1 MIALRDFLPYLGKRV
16 IGAFFVLLGAML
28 LVFFISY
35 ILNPDPAHLW
45 AGARASKSTIAAVV
59 VRYHLNQPWY
69 VQFYY
74 FIQSYATGNLGIDP
88 ATGKSILSEMEFY
101 FPNTLELV
109 LVCMVMIVVLGV
121 GSGYVAGMH
130 FGTKI
135 DHAIRVFYLATWS
148 SPYYLGGFLAI
159 LAFSRYLPLFPSG
172 GMYSLT
178 LAHPLALG
186 ASGSTWPTGIY
197 ILDALI
203 QLNGSAFLSGLDHVF
218 MPAAVLALLD
228 FGLVARIMRSSILSS
243 RWSTHVKAARAKGM
257 AEGEV
262 RRNHILRNALIDTNT
277 IVAVTFGFMLSGTI
291 VIEEIFAWP
300 GIGYFTYQAIV
311 SIDYPVLVPC
321 VLLFTLGVIV
331 ANFIADVFYSLLD
344 PRIALGEAGGAEG

>member
-1 MIALRDFLPYLGKRV
+1 MIALRDFLPYLGKR
-16 IGAFFVLLGAML
+16 ILGAIFVLLGAML

-35 ILNPDPAHLW
+35 VLNPDPAHLW
-45 AGARASKSTIAAVV
+45 AGARATQKTIEDVV
-59 VRYHLNQPWY
+59 KRYHLDQPWY
-69 VQFYY
+69 VQLYY
-74 FIQSYATGNLGIDP
+74 FLQSYVTGNLGTDP
-88 ATGKSILSEMEFY
+88 QTGKSVLSEMAFY

-109 LVCMVMIVVLGV
+109 LVSMVMIIVLGIA
-121 GSGYVAGMH
+121 SGYIAGMH
-130 FGTKI
+130 FGTKT
-135 DHAIRVFYLATWS
+135 DHAIRIFYLATWS

-159 LAFSRYLPLFPSG
+159 LVFSSYLPLFPSCC
-172 GMYSLT
+172 MYSQT
-178 LAHPLALG
+178 LAPINHI
-186 ASGSTWPTGIY
+186 TGIY

-203 QLNGSAFLSGLDHVF
+203 QLNGAAFLSGLDHVF

-228 FGLVARIMRSSILSS
+228 FGLVARIMRSSILNA

-277 IVAVTFGFMLSGTI
+277 ITAVTFGFLLSGTI

-300 GIGYFTYQAIV
+300 GIGYFTYKAIV
-311 SIDYPVLVPC
+311 SINYPVLVPC

-344 PRIALGEAGGAEG
+344 PRIALGEGGGAEG

>member
-1 MIALRDFLPYLGKRV
+1 MIALRDFLPYLGRRV
-16 IGAFFVLLGAML
+16 LGAIGVLIGAML

-35 ILNPDPAHLW
+35 ILNPNPAHLW

-59 VRYHLNQPWY
+59 ARYHLDQPWY
-69 VQFYY
+69 VQLFY
-74 FIQSYATGNLGIDP
+74 FLQSYVTGNLGVDP
-88 ATGKSILSEMEFY
+88 QTGKSIISEMAFY

-109 LVCMVMIVVLGV
+109 LVSMVMIVVLGV
-121 GSGYVAGMH
+121 ASGYFAGMH

-135 DHAIRVFYLATWS
+135 DHAIRIFYLATWS

-159 LAFSRYLPLFPSG
+159 LVFSSYIPLFPSG

-178 LAHPLALG
+178 LANQPSHI
-186 ASGSTWPTGIY
+186 TGIY

-203 QLNGSAFLSGLDHVF
+203 QLNGPAFLSGLQHVF

-228 FGLVARIMRSSILSS
+228 FGLVARIMRSSILNS

-277 IVAVTFGFMLSGTI
+277 IIAVTFGFLLSGTI

-311 SIDYPVLVPC
+311 SINYPVLVPC

-344 PRIALGEAGGAEG
+344 PRIALGEGGGAEG

>member
-1 MIALRDFLPYLGKRV
+1 MIALRDFLPYLGRRV
-16 IGAFFVLLGAML
+16 LGAIGVLIGAML

-35 ILNPDPAHLW
+35 ILNPNPAHLW
-45 AGARASKSTIAAVV
+45 AGARASKSTIAAVIA
-59 VRYHLNQPWY
+59 RYHLDQPWY
-69 VQFYY
+69 VQLYY
-74 FIQSYATGNLGIDP
+74 FLQSYVTGNLGIDP
-88 ATGKSILSEMEFY
+88 QTGKSIISEMAFY

-109 LVCMVMIVVLGV
+109 LVSMVMIAVLGV
-121 GSGYVAGMH
+121 ASGYFAGMH
-130 FGTKI
+130 FGTKV
-135 DHAIRVFYLATWS
+135 DHAIRIFYLATWS

-159 LAFSRYLPLFPSG
+159 LVFSSYIPLFPSG

-178 LAHPLALG
+178 LANQPAHI
-186 ASGSTWPTGIY
+186 TGIY

-203 QLNGSAFLSGLDHVF
+203 QLNGPAFLSGLQHVF

-228 FGLVARIMRSSILSS
+228 FGLVARIMRSSILNS

-277 IVAVTFGFMLSGTI
+277 IIAVTFGFLLSGTI

-311 SIDYPVLVPC
+311 SINYPVLVPC

-344 PRIALGEAGGAEG
+344 PRIALGEGGGAEG

>member
-1 MIALRDFLPYLGKRV
+1 MIALRDFLPYLGRRV
-16 IGAFFVLLGAML
+16 LGAIGVLIGAML

-45 AGARASKSTIAAVV
+45 AGARASKSTIAAVIA
-59 VRYHLNQPWY
+59 RYHLNQPWY
-69 VQFYY
+69 VQLYY
-74 FIQSYATGNLGIDP
+74 FLQSYITGNLGIDP
-88 ATGKSILSEMEFY
+88 QTGKSIISEMAFY

-109 LVCMVMIVVLGV
+109 LVSMVMIAVLGV
-121 GSGYVAGMH
+121 ASGYFAGMH

-135 DHAIRVFYLATWS
+135 DHAIRIFYLATWS

-159 LAFSRYLPLFPSG
+159 LVFSSYIPLFPSG

-178 LAHPLALG
+178 LANQPAHI
-186 ASGSTWPTGIY
+186 TGIY

-203 QLNGSAFLSGLDHVF
+203 QLNGPAFLSGLQHVF

-228 FGLVARIMRSSILSS
+228 FGLVARIMRSSILNS

-277 IVAVTFGFMLSGTI
+277 IIAVTFGFLLSGTI

-311 SIDYPVLVPC
+311 SINYPVLVPC

-344 PRIALGEAGGAEG
+344 PRIALGEGGGSEG

>member
-1 MIALRDFLPYLGKRV
+1 MIALRDFLPYLGRRV
-16 IGAFFVLLGAML
+16 LGAIGVLIGAML

-35 ILNPDPAHLW
+35 ILNPNPAHLW
-45 AGARASKSTIAAVV
+45 AGARASKSTIAAVIA
-59 VRYHLNQPWY
+59 RYHLDQPWY
-69 VQFYY
+69 VQLYY
-74 FIQSYATGNLGIDP
+74 FLQSYVTGNLGTDP
-88 ATGKSILSEMEFY
+88 QTGKSIISEMAFY

-109 LVCMVMIVVLGV
+109 LVSMVMIAVLGV
-121 GSGYVAGMH
+121 ASGYFAGMH

-135 DHAIRVFYLATWS
+135 DHAIRIFYLATWS

-159 LAFSRYLPLFPSG
+159 LVFSSYIPLFPSG

-178 LAHPLALG
+178 LANQPSHI
-186 ASGSTWPTGIY
+186 TGIY

-203 QLNGSAFLSGLDHVF
+203 QLNGPAFLSGLQHVF

-228 FGLVARIMRSSILSS
+228 FGLVARIMRSSILNA

-277 IVAVTFGFMLSGTI
+277 IIAVTFGFLLSGTI

-311 SIDYPVLVPC
+311 SINYPVLVPC

-344 PRIALGEAGGAEG
+344 PRIALGEGGGSEG

>member
-16 IGAFFVLLGAML
+16 LGAIGVLIGAML

-35 ILNPDPAHLW
+35 ILNPNPAHLW
-45 AGARASKSTIAAVV
+45 AGARASKSTIAAVIA
-59 VRYHLNQPWY
+59 RYHLDQPWY
-69 VQFYY
+69 VQLYY
-74 FIQSYATGNLGIDP
+74 FLQSYVTGNLGVDP
-88 ATGKSILSEMEFY
+88 QTGKSIISEMAFY

-109 LVCMVMIVVLGV
+109 LVSMVMIAVLGV
-121 GSGYVAGMH
+121 ASGYFAGMH

-135 DHAIRVFYLATWS
+135 DHSIRIFYLATWS

-159 LAFSRYLPLFPSG
+159 LVFSSYIPLFPSG
-172 GMYSLT
+172 GTYSLT
-178 LAHPLALG
+178 LGNQPAHI
-186 ASGSTWPTGIY
+186 TGLY

-203 QLNGSAFLSGLDHVF
+203 QLNGPAFLSGLQHVF

-228 FGLVARIMRSSILSS
+228 FGLVARIMRSSILNA

-257 AEGEV
+257 EEGEV

-277 IVAVTFGFMLSGTI
+277 IIAVTFGFLLSGTI

-311 SIDYPVLVPC
+311 SINYPVLVPC

-344 PRIALGEAGGAEG
+344 PRIALGEGGGSEG

>member
-1 MIALRDFLPYLGKRV
+1 MVALRDFLPYLGRRV
-16 IGAFFVLLGAML
+16 LGAIGVLIGAML

-35 ILNPDPAHLW
+35 ILNPNPAHLW
-45 AGARASKSTIAAVV
+45 AGARASKSTIAAVIA
-59 VRYHLNQPWY
+59 RYHLDQPWY
-69 VQFYY
+69 VQLYY
-74 FIQSYATGNLGIDP
+74 FLQSYVTGNLGVDP
-88 ATGKSILSEMEFY
+88 QTGKSILSEMLFY

-109 LVCMVMIVVLGV
+109 LVSMVMIAVLGV
-121 GSGYVAGMH
+121 ASGYFAGMH
-130 FGTKI
+130 FGTKV
-135 DHAIRVFYLATWS
+135 DHAIRIFYLATWS

-159 LAFSRYLPLFPSG
+159 LVFSSYIPLFPSG

-178 LAHPLALG
+178 LANQPSHI
-186 ASGSTWPTGIY
+186 TGIY

-203 QLNGSAFLSGLDHVF
+203 QLNGPAFLSGLQHVF

-228 FGLVARIMRSSILSS
+228 FGLVARIMRSSILNA

-277 IVAVTFGFMLSGTI
+277 IIAVTFGFLLSGTI

-311 SIDYPVLVPC
+311 SINYPVLVPC

-344 PRIALGEAGGAEG
+344 PRIALGEGGGSEG

>member
-1 MIALRDFLPYLGKRV
+1 MIALRDFLPYLGRRV
-16 IGAFFVLLGAML
+16 LGAIAVLIGAML

-35 ILNPDPAHLW
+35 ILNPNPAHLW
-45 AGARASKSTIAAVV
+45 AGARASKSTIAAVIA
-59 VRYHLNQPWY
+59 RYHLDQPWY
-69 VQFYY
+69 VQLYY
-74 FIQSYATGNLGIDP
+74 FLQSYVTGSLGIDP
-88 ATGKSILSEMEFY
+88 QTGKSIISEMAFY

-109 LVCMVMIVVLGV
+109 LVSMVMIAVLGV
-121 GSGYVAGMH
+121 ASGYFAGMH
-130 FGTKI
+130 FGTKV
-135 DHAIRVFYLATWS
+135 DHAIRIFYLATWS

-159 LAFSRYLPLFPSG
+159 LVFSSYIPLFPSG

-178 LAHPLALG
+178 LANQPAHI
-186 ASGSTWPTGIY
+186 TGIY

-203 QLNGSAFLSGLDHVF
+203 QLNGPAFLSGLQHVF

-228 FGLVARIMRSSILSS
+228 FGLVARIMRSSILNS

-277 IVAVTFGFMLSGTI
+277 IIAVTFGFLLSGTI

-311 SIDYPVLVPC
+311 SINYPVLVPC

-344 PRIALGEAGGAEG
+344 PRIALGEGGGSEG

>member
-1 MIALRDFLPYLGKRV
+1 MIALRDFLPYLGRRV
-16 IGAFFVLLGAML
+16 LGAIGVLIGAML

-35 ILNPDPAHLW
+35 ILNPNPAHLW
-45 AGARASKSTIAAVV
+45 AGARASKSTIAAVIA
-59 VRYHLNQPWY
+59 RYHLDQPWY
-69 VQFYY
+69 VQLYY
-74 FIQSYATGNLGIDP
+74 FLQSYVTGNLGVDP
-88 ATGKSILSEMEFY
+88 QTGKSILSEMLFY

-109 LVCMVMIVVLGV
+109 LVSMVMIAVLGV
-121 GSGYVAGMH
+121 ASGYFAGMH
-130 FGTKI
+130 FGTKV
-135 DHAIRVFYLATWS
+135 DHAIRIFYLATWS

-159 LAFSRYLPLFPSG
+159 LVFSSYIPLFPSG

-178 LAHPLALG
+178 LANQPSHI
-186 ASGSTWPTGIY
+186 TGIY

-203 QLNGSAFLSGLDHVF
+203 QLNGPAFLSGLQHVF

-228 FGLVARIMRSSILSS
+228 FGLVARIMRSSILNA

-277 IVAVTFGFMLSGTI
+277 IIAVTFGFLLSGTI

-311 SIDYPVLVPC
+311 SINYPVLVPC

-344 PRIALGEAGGAEG
+344 PRIALGEGGGSEG

>member
-1 MIALRDFLPYLGKRV
+1 MIALRDFLPYLGRRV
-16 IGAFFVLLGAML
+16 LGAVGVLIGAML

-35 ILNPDPAHLW
+35 ILNPNPAHLW

-59 VRYHLNQPWY
+59 ARYHLNQPWY
-69 VQFYY
+69 VQLYY
-74 FIQSYATGNLGIDP
+74 FLQSYVTGNLGIDP
-88 ATGKSILSEMEFY
+88 QTGKSIISEMAFY

-109 LVCMVMIVVLGV
+109 LVSMVMIAVLGV
-121 GSGYVAGMH
+121 ASGYFAGMH

-135 DHAIRVFYLATWS
+135 DHAIRIFYLATWS

-159 LAFSRYLPLFPSG
+159 LVFSSYIPLFPSG

-178 LAHPLALG
+178 LANQPAHI
-186 ASGSTWPTGIY
+186 TGIY

-203 QLNGSAFLSGLDHVF
+203 QLNGPAFLSGLQHVF

-228 FGLVARIMRSSILSS
+228 FGLVARIMRSSILNA

-277 IVAVTFGFMLSGTI
+277 IIAVTFGFLLSGTI

-311 SIDYPVLVPC
+311 SINYPVLVPC

-344 PRIALGEAGGAEG
+344 PRIALGEGGGSEG

>member
-1 MIALRDFLPYLGKRV
+1 MIALRDFLPYLGRRV
-16 IGAFFVLLGAML
+16 LGAIGVLIGAML

-35 ILNPDPAHLW
+35 ILNPNPAHLW

-59 VRYHLNQPWY
+59 ARYHLNDPWY
-69 VQFYY
+69 VQLYY
-74 FIQSYATGNLGIDP
+74 FLQSYVTGNLGVDP
-88 ATGKSILSEMEFY
+88 QTGKSIISEMAFY

-109 LVCMVMIVVLGV
+109 LVSMVMIAVLGV
-121 GSGYVAGMH
+121 ASGYFAGMH

-135 DHAIRVFYLATWS
+135 DHAIRIFYLATWS

-159 LAFSRYLPLFPSG
+159 LVFSSYIPLFPSG

-178 LAHPLALG
+178 LANQPAHI
-186 ASGSTWPTGIY
+186 TGIY

-203 QLNGSAFLSGLDHVF
+203 QLNGPAFLSGLQHVF

-228 FGLVARIMRSSILSS
+228 FGLVARIMRSSILNA

-277 IVAVTFGFMLSGTI
+277 IIAVTFGFLLSGTI

-311 SIDYPVLVPC
+311 SINYPVLVPC

-344 PRIALGEAGGAEG
+344 PRIALGEGGGSEG

>member
-1 MIALRDFLPYLGKRV
+1 
-16 IGAFFVLLGAML
+16 ML

-35 ILNPDPAHLW
+35 ILNPNPAHLW

-59 VRYHLNQPWY
+59 ARYHLDQPWY
-69 VQFYY
+69 VQLYY
-74 FIQSYATGNLGIDP
+74 FLQSYVTGNLGVDP
-88 ATGKSILSEMEFY
+88 QTGKSIISEMAFY

-109 LVCMVMIVVLGV
+109 LVSMVMIAVLGV
-121 GSGYVAGMH
+121 ASGYFAGMH
-130 FGTKI
+130 FGTKV
-135 DHAIRVFYLATWS
+135 DHAIRIFYLATWS

-159 LAFSRYLPLFPSG
+159 LVFSSYIPLFPSG

-178 LAHPLALG
+178 LANQPAHI
-186 ASGSTWPTGIY
+186 TGIY

-203 QLNGSAFLSGLDHVF
+203 QLNGPAFLSGLQHVF

-228 FGLVARIMRSSILSS
+228 FGLVARIMRSSILNA

-277 IVAVTFGFMLSGTI
+277 IIAVTFGFLLSGTI

-311 SIDYPVLVPC
+311 SINYPVLVPC

-344 PRIALGEAGGAEG
+344 PRIALGEGGGSEG

>member
-1 MIALRDFLPYLGKRV
+1 MIALRDFLPYLGRRV
-16 IGAFFVLLGAML
+16 LGAIAVLIGAML

-59 VRYHLNQPWY
+59 ARYHLNQPWY
-69 VQFYY
+69 IQLYY

-88 ATGKSILSEMEFY
+88 QTGKSILSEMEFY

-109 LVCMVMIVVLGV
+109 LVSMVMIAILGV
-121 GSGYVAGMH
+121 ASGYFAGMH

-135 DHAIRVFYLATWS
+135 DHAIRIFYLATWS

-159 LAFSRYLPLFPSG
+159 LVFSTYIPLFPSG

-178 LAHPLALG
+178 LTNQPAHI
-186 ASGSTWPTGIY
+186 TGIY

-203 QLNGSAFLSGLDHVF
+203 QLNGPAFLSGIQHVF

-228 FGLVARIMRSSILSS
+228 FGLVARIMRSSILNA
-243 RWSTHVKAARAKGM
+243 RWSTHVKAARSKGM

-277 IVAVTFGFMLSGTI
+277 IIAVTFGFLLSGTI

-344 PRIALGEAGGAEG
+344 PRIALGEGGGSEG

>member
-1 MIALRDFLPYLGKRV
+1 MIALRDFLPYLGRRV
-16 IGAFFVLLGAML
+16 LGAIGVLIGAML

-35 ILNPDPAHLW
+35 ILNPNPAHLW

-59 VRYHLNQPWY
+59 ARYHLDQPWY
-69 VQFYY
+69 VQLYY
-74 FIQSYATGNLGIDP
+74 FLQSYVTGNLGVDP
-88 ATGKSILSEMEFY
+88 QTGKSIISEMAFY

-109 LVCMVMIVVLGV
+109 LVSMVMIAVLGV
-121 GSGYVAGMH
+121 ASGYFAGMH
-130 FGTKI
+130 FGTKV
-135 DHAIRVFYLATWS
+135 DHAIRIFYLATWS

-159 LAFSRYLPLFPSG
+159 LVFSSYIPLFPSG

-178 LAHPLALG
+178 LANQPAHI
-186 ASGSTWPTGIY
+186 TGIY

-203 QLNGSAFLSGLDHVF
+203 QLNGPAFLSGLQHVF

-228 FGLVARIMRSSILSS
+228 FGLVARIMRSSILNA

-277 IVAVTFGFMLSGTI
+277 IIAVTFGFLLSGTI

-311 SIDYPVLVPC
+311 SINYPVLVPC

-344 PRIALGEAGGAEG
+344 PRIALGEGGGSEG

>member
-1 MIALRDFLPYLGKRV
+1 MIALRDFLPYLGRRV
-16 IGAFFVLLGAML
+16 LGAIGVLIGAML

-35 ILNPDPAHLW
+35 ILNPNPAHLW
-45 AGARASKSTIAAVV
+45 AGARASKSTIAAVIA
-59 VRYHLNQPWY
+59 RYHLDQPWY
-69 VQFYY
+69 VQLYY
-74 FIQSYATGNLGIDP
+74 FLQSYVTGNLGVDP
-88 ATGKSILSEMEFY
+88 QTGKSIISEMAFY

-109 LVCMVMIVVLGV
+109 LVSMVMIAILGV
-121 GSGYVAGMH
+121 ASGYFAGMH

-135 DHAIRVFYLATWS
+135 DHAIRIFYLATWS

-159 LAFSRYLPLFPSG
+159 LVFSSYVPLFPSG

-178 LAHPLALG
+178 LANQPSHI
-186 ASGSTWPTGIY
+186 TGIY

-203 QLNGSAFLSGLDHVF
+203 QLNGPAFLSGLQHVF

-228 FGLVARIMRSSILSS
+228 FGLVARIMRSSILNA

-277 IVAVTFGFMLSGTI
+277 IIAVTFGFLLSGTI

-311 SIDYPVLVPC
+311 SVNYPVLVPC

-331 ANFIADVFYSLLD
+331 ANFMADVFYSLLD
-344 PRIALGEAGGAEG
+344 PRIALGEGGGSEG

>member
-1 MIALRDFLPYLGKRV
+1 
-16 IGAFFVLLGAML
+16 ML

-35 ILNPDPAHLW
+35 VLNPDPAHLW

-59 VRYHLNQPWY
+59 ARYHLNQPWW
-69 VQFYY
+69 VQLYY
-74 FIQSYATGNLGIDP
+74 YLRTYLTGNFGIDP
-88 ATGKSILSEMEFY
+88 ETGKTILSEMLFY

-109 LVCMVMIVVLGV
+109 LVCMIMIIALGV
-121 GSGYVAGMH
+121 GLGYIAGMR
-130 FGTKI
+130 FGSKT
-135 DHAIRVFYLATWS
+135 DHLIRIFYLATWS

-159 LAFSRYLPLFPSG
+159 LVFSSYIPIFPSS

-178 LAHPLALG
+178 LAPINRI
-186 ASGSTWPTGIY
+186 TGIY
-197 ILDALI
+197 ILDALL
-203 QLNGSAFLSGLDHVF
+203 QLNGPAFLSGVDHVI

-228 FGLVARIMRSSILSS
+228 FGLVARIMRSSILNK

-257 AEGEV
+257 TEGEV
-262 RRNHILRNALIDTNT
+262 RRKHILRNALIDTNT

-300 GIGYFTYQAIV
+300 GIGYFSYQAIV
-311 SIDYPVLVPC
+311 SVNYPVLIPC

-331 ANFIADVFYSLLD
+331 ANFIADIFYSLLD

>member
-1 MIALRDFLPYLGKRV
+1 MVALRDFLPYLGRRV
-16 IGAFFVLLGAML
+16 LGAIGVLIGAML

-35 ILNPDPAHLW
+35 ILNPNPAHLW

-59 VRYHLNQPWY
+59 ARYHLDQPWY
-69 VQFYY
+69 VQLYY
-74 FIQSYATGNLGIDP
+74 FLQSYITGNLGTDP
-88 ATGKSILSEMEFY
+88 QTGKSIISEMAFY

-109 LVCMVMIVVLGV
+109 LVSMVMIALLGV
-121 GSGYVAGMH
+121 ASGYFAGMH

-135 DHAIRVFYLATWS
+135 DHAIRIFYLATWS

-159 LAFSRYLPLFPSG
+159 LVFSSYIPLFPSG

-178 LAHPLALG
+178 LANQPAHI
-186 ASGSTWPTGIY
+186 TGIY
-197 ILDALI
+197 ILDSLI
-203 QLNGSAFLSGLDHVF
+203 QLNGPAFISGLQHVF

-228 FGLVARIMRSSILSS
+228 FGLVARIMRSSILNA

-277 IVAVTFGFMLSGTI
+277 IIAVTFGFLLSGTI

-311 SIDYPVLVPC
+311 SINYPVLVPC

-344 PRIALGEAGGAEG
+344 PRIALGEGGGSEG

>member
-1 MIALRDFLPYLGKRV
+1 MIALRDFLPYLGRRV
-16 IGAFFVLLGAML
+16 LGAIGVLIGAML

-35 ILNPDPAHLW
+35 ILNPNPAHLW

-59 VRYHLNQPWY
+59 ARYHLDQPWY
-69 VQFYY
+69 VQLYY
-74 FIQSYATGNLGIDP
+74 FLQSYITGNLGTDP
-88 ATGKSILSEMEFY
+88 QTGKSIISEMAFY

-109 LVCMVMIVVLGV
+109 LVSMVMIALLGV
-121 GSGYVAGMH
+121 ASGYFAGMH

-135 DHAIRVFYLATWS
+135 DHAIRIFYLATWS

-159 LAFSRYLPLFPSG
+159 LVFSSYIPLFPSG

-178 LAHPLALG
+178 LANQPAHI
-186 ASGSTWPTGIY
+186 TGIY

-203 QLNGSAFLSGLDHVF
+203 QLNGPAFLSGLQHVF

-228 FGLVARIMRSSILSS
+228 FGLVARIMRSSILNA

-277 IVAVTFGFMLSGTI
+277 IIAVTFGFLLSGTI

-311 SIDYPVLVPC
+311 SINYPVLVPC

-344 PRIALGEAGGAEG
+344 PRIALGEGGGSEG

>member
-1 MIALRDFLPYLGKRV
+1 MIALRDFLPYLGRRV
-16 IGAFFVLLGAML
+16 LGAIGVLIGAML

-35 ILNPDPAHLW
+35 ILNPNPAHLW
-45 AGARASKSTIAAVV
+45 AGARASKSTIAAVIA
-59 VRYHLNQPWY
+59 RYHLDQPWY
-69 VQFYY
+69 VQLYY
-74 FIQSYATGNLGIDP
+74 FLQSYVTGNLGVDP
-88 ATGKSILSEMEFY
+88 QTGKSILSEMLFY

-109 LVCMVMIVVLGV
+109 LVSMVMIAVLGV
-121 GSGYVAGMH
+121 ASGYFAGMH
-130 FGTKI
+130 FGTKV
-135 DHAIRVFYLATWS
+135 DHAIRIFYLATWS

-159 LAFSRYLPLFPSG
+159 LVFSSYIPLFPSG

-178 LAHPLALG
+178 LANQPSHI
-186 ASGSTWPTGIY
+186 TGIY

-203 QLNGSAFLSGLDHVF
+203 QLNGPAFLSGLQHVF

-228 FGLVARIMRSSILSS
+228 FGLVARIMRSSILNA

-257 AEGEV
+257 AEGDV

-277 IVAVTFGFMLSGTI
+277 IIAVTFGFLLSGTI

-311 SIDYPVLVPC
+311 SINYPVLVPC

-344 PRIALGEAGGAEG
+344 PRIALGEGGGSEG

>member
-1 MIALRDFLPYLGKRV
+1 MIALRDFLPYLGRRV
-16 IGAFFVLLGAML
+16 LGAIGVLIGAML

-35 ILNPDPAHLW
+35 ILNPNPALLW
-45 AGARASKSTIAAVV
+45 AGPRAKASTIAAVIA
-59 VRYHLNQPWY
+59 RYHLNQPWY
-69 VQFYY
+69 VQLYY
-74 FIQSYATGNLGIDP
+74 FIQSYVTGNLGIDP
-88 ATGKSILSEMEFY
+88 QTGKSIISEMSFY

-109 LVCMVMIVVLGV
+109 LVSMVMIAVLGV
-121 GSGYVAGMH
+121 ASGYFAGMH

-135 DHAIRVFYLATWS
+135 DHAIRIFYLATWS
-148 SPYYLGGFLAI
+148 SPYYLGGFIAI
-159 LAFSRYLPLFPSG
+159 LVFSSYIPLFPSG

-178 LAHPLALG
+178 LTNQPAHI
-186 ASGSTWPTGIY
+186 TGIY

-203 QLNGSAFLSGLDHVF
+203 QLNFPAFLSGLQHVF

-228 FGLVARIMRSSILSS
+228 FGLVARIMRSSILNA

-277 IVAVTFGFMLSGTI
+277 IIAVTFGFLLSGTI

-311 SIDYPVLVPC
+311 SINYPVLVPC

-331 ANFIADVFYSLLD
+331 ANFLADVFYSLLD
-344 PRIALGEAGGAEG
+344 PRIALGEGGGTEG

>member
-1 MIALRDFLPYLGKRV
+1 MIALRDFLPYLGRRV
-16 IGAFFVLLGAML
+16 IGAIGVLIGAML

-35 ILNPDPAHLW
+35 ILNPNPAHLW

-59 VRYHLNQPWY
+59 ARYHLDQPWY
-69 VQFYY
+69 VQLYY
-74 FIQSYATGNLGIDP
+74 FLQSYATGNLGVDP
-88 ATGKSILSEMEFY
+88 QTGKSIISEMAFY

-109 LVCMVMIVVLGV
+109 LVSMVMIAILGV
-121 GSGYVAGMH
+121 ASGYFAGMH

-135 DHAIRVFYLATWS
+135 DHAIRIFYLATWS

-159 LAFSRYLPLFPSG
+159 LVFSRYIPILPSG

-178 LAHPLALG
+178 LASQPSHI
-186 ASGSTWPTGIY
+186 TGIY

-203 QLNGSAFLSGLDHVF
+203 QLNGPAFVSGLQHVF
-218 MPAAVLALLD
+218 LPAAVLALLD
-228 FGLVARIMRSSILSS
+228 FGLVARIMRSSILNS

-277 IVAVTFGFMLSGTI
+277 IIAVTFGFLLSGTI

-311 SIDYPVLVPC
+311 SINYPVLVPC

-344 PRIALGEAGGAEG
+344 PRIALGEGGGAEG

>member
-1 MIALRDFLPYLGKRV
+1 MIALRDFLPYLGRRV
-16 IGAFFVLLGAML
+16 LGAIGVLIGAML

-59 VRYHLNQPWY
+59 ARYHLNQPWY
-69 VQFYY
+69 VQLYY
-74 FIQSYATGNLGIDP
+74 FLQSYVTGNLGTDP
-88 ATGKSILSEMEFY
+88 QTGKSILSEMAFY

-109 LVCMVMIVVLGV
+109 LVSMVMIAILGV
-121 GSGYVAGMH
+121 ASGYFAGMH
-130 FGTKI
+130 FGTKV
-135 DHAIRVFYLATWS
+135 DHAIRIFYLATWS

-159 LAFSRYLPLFPSG
+159 LVFSSYIPLFPSG

-178 LAHPLALG
+178 LANQPAHI
-186 ASGSTWPTGIY
+186 TGIY

-203 QLNGSAFLSGLDHVF
+203 QLNGPAFLSGLQHVF

-228 FGLVARIMRSSILSS
+228 FGLVARIMRSSILNA

-277 IVAVTFGFMLSGTI
+277 IIAVTFGFLLSGTI

-311 SIDYPVLVPC
+311 SINYPVLVPC

-344 PRIALGEAGGAEG
+344 PRIALGEGGGSEG

>member
-1 MIALRDFLPYLGKRV
+1 MIALRDFLPYLGRRV
-16 IGAFFVLLGAML
+16 LGAIAVLLGAML

-45 AGARASKSTIAAVV
+45 AGARASKSSIAAVV
-59 VRYHLNQPWY
+59 ARYHLNQPWY
-69 VQFYY
+69 VQLYY

-88 ATGKSILSEMEFY
+88 QTGKSILSEMEFY

-109 LVCMVMIVVLGV
+109 LVSMVMIAVLGV
-121 GSGYVAGMH
+121 ASGYFAGMH

-135 DHAIRVFYLATWS
+135 DHAIRIFYLATWS

-159 LAFSRYLPLFPSG
+159 LVFSTYLPLFPSG

-178 LAHPLALG
+178 LANQPAHI
-186 ASGSTWPTGIY
+186 TGIY

-203 QLNGSAFLSGLDHVF
+203 QLNGPAFLSGLQHVF

-228 FGLVARIMRSSILSS
+228 FGLVARIMRSSILNS

-277 IVAVTFGFMLSGTI
+277 IIAVTFGFLLSGTI

-344 PRIALGEAGGAEG
+344 PRIALGEGGGAEG

>member
-1 MIALRDFLPYLGKRV
+1 MIALRDFLPYLGRRV
-16 IGAFFVLLGAML
+16 LGAIGVLIGAML

-59 VRYHLNQPWY
+59 ARYHLNQPWY
-69 VQFYY
+69 VQLYY
-74 FIQSYATGNLGIDP
+74 FIQSYATGNLGTDP
-88 ATGKSILSEMEFY
+88 QTGKSILSEMAFY

-109 LVCMVMIVVLGV
+109 LVSMVMIAVLGV
-121 GSGYVAGMH
+121 ASGYFAGMH

-135 DHAIRVFYLATWS
+135 DHAIRIFYLATWS

-159 LAFSRYLPLFPSG
+159 LVFSSYIPLFPSG

-178 LAHPLALG
+178 LANQPAHI
-186 ASGSTWPTGIY
+186 TGIY

-203 QLNGSAFLSGLDHVF
+203 QLNGPAFLSGLQHVF

-228 FGLVARIMRSSILSS
+228 FGLVARIMRSSILNA

-277 IVAVTFGFMLSGTI
+277 IIAVTFGFLLSGTI

-311 SIDYPVLVPC
+311 SINYPVLVPC

-344 PRIALGEAGGAEG
+344 PRIALGEGGGSEG

>member
-1 MIALRDFLPYLGKRV
+1 MIALRDFLPYLGRRV
-16 IGAFFVLLGAML
+16 LGAIGVLIGAML

-59 VRYHLNQPWY
+59 ARYHLNQPWY
-69 VQFYY
+69 DQLYY
-74 FIQSYATGNLGIDP
+74 FLQSYVTGNLGTDP
-88 ATGKSILSEMEFY
+88 QTRKSIISEMAFY

-109 LVCMVMIVVLGV
+109 LVSMVMIAVLGV
-121 GSGYVAGMH
+121 ASGYFAGMH

-135 DHAIRVFYLATWS
+135 DHAIRIFYLATWS

-159 LAFSRYLPLFPSG
+159 LVFSSYLPLFPSG

-178 LAHPLALG
+178 LANQPAHI
-186 ASGSTWPTGIY
+186 TGIY

-203 QLNGSAFLSGLDHVF
+203 QLNGPAFLSGLQHVF

-228 FGLVARIMRSSILSS
+228 FGLVARIMRSSILNA

-277 IVAVTFGFMLSGTI
+277 IIAVTFGFLLSGTI

-311 SIDYPVLVPC
+311 SINYPVLVPC

-344 PRIALGEAGGAEG
+344 PRIALGEGGGSEG

>member
-1 MIALRDFLPYLGKRV
+1 MIALRDFLPYLGRRILGA
-16 IGAFFVLLGAML
+16 IGVLIGAML

-45 AGARASKSTIAAVV
+45 AGARASKSTIAAVIA
-59 VRYHLNQPWY
+59 RYHLNQPWY
-69 VQFYY
+69 VQLYY
-74 FIQSYATGNLGIDP
+74 FLQSYATGNLGIDP
-88 ATGKSILSEMEFY
+88 QTGKSILSEMLFY

-109 LVCMVMIVVLGV
+109 LVSMVMIAVLGV
-121 GSGYVAGMH
+121 VSGYVAGMN

-135 DHAIRVFYLATWS
+135 DHAIRIFYLATWS

-159 LAFSRYLPLFPSG
+159 LVFSSYIPLFPSG

-178 LAHPLALG
+178 LANQPAHV
-186 ASGSTWPTGIY
+186 TGIY

-203 QLNGSAFLSGLDHVF
+203 QLNFPAFLSGLQHVF

-228 FGLVARIMRSSILSS
+228 FGLVARIMRSSILNS

-262 RRNHILRNALIDTNT
+262 RRNHILRNALMDTNT
-277 IVAVTFGFMLSGTI
+277 IIAVTFGFLLSGTI

-300 GIGYFTYQAIV
+300 GIGYFSYQAIV

-344 PRIALGEAGGAEG
+344 PRIALGEGGGTEG

>member
-1 MIALRDFLPYLGKRV
+1 MIALRDFLPYLGRRV
-16 IGAFFVLLGAML
+16 LGAIGVLIGAML

-35 ILNPDPAHLW
+35 ILNPNPAHLW
-45 AGARASKSTIAAVV
+45 AGARASKSTIAAVIA
-59 VRYHLNQPWY
+59 RYHLDQPWY
-69 VQFYY
+69 VQLYY
-74 FIQSYATGNLGIDP
+74 FLQSYVTGSLGIDP
-88 ATGKSILSEMEFY
+88 QTGKSIISEMAFY

-109 LVCMVMIVVLGV
+109 LVSMVMIAVLGV
-121 GSGYVAGMH
+121 ASGYFAGMH
-130 FGTKI
+130 FGTKV
-135 DHAIRVFYLATWS
+135 DHAIRIFYLATWS

-159 LAFSRYLPLFPSG
+159 LVFSSYIPLFPSG

-178 LAHPLALG
+178 LANQPAHI
-186 ASGSTWPTGIY
+186 TGIY

-203 QLNGSAFLSGLDHVF
+203 QLNGPAFLSGLQHVF

-228 FGLVARIMRSSILSS
+228 FGLVARIMRSSILNS

-277 IVAVTFGFMLSGTI
+277 IIAVTFGFLLSGTI

-311 SIDYPVLVPC
+311 SINYPVLVPC

-344 PRIALGEAGGAEG
+344 PRIALGEGGGAEG

>member
-1 MIALRDFLPYLGKRV
+1 MIALRDFLPYLGRRV
-16 IGAFFVLLGAML
+16 LGAIGVLIGAML
-28 LVFFISY
+28 LVFFIAY
-35 ILNPDPAHLW
+35 ILNPNPAHLW

-59 VRYHLNQPWY
+59 ARYHLDQPWY
-69 VQFYY
+69 VQLYY
-74 FIQSYATGNLGIDP
+74 FLQSYITGNLGIDP
-88 ATGKSILSEMEFY
+88 QTGKSILSEMEFY

-109 LVCMVMIVVLGV
+109 LVSMVMIAALGV
-121 GSGYVAGMH
+121 ASGYFAGMH
-130 FGTKI
+130 FGTKV
-135 DHAIRVFYLATWS
+135 DHAIRIFYLATWS

-159 LAFSRYLPLFPSG
+159 LAFSTYIPLFPSG

-178 LAHPLALG
+178 LANQPAHI
-186 ASGSTWPTGIY
+186 TGIY

-203 QLNGSAFLSGLDHVF
+203 QLNGPAFISGLQHVF

-228 FGLVARIMRSSILSS
+228 FGLVARIMRSSILNA

-277 IVAVTFGFMLSGTI
+277 IIAVTFGFLLSGTI

-311 SIDYPVLVPC
+311 SINYPVLVPC

-344 PRIALGEAGGAEG
+344 PRIALGEGGGSEG